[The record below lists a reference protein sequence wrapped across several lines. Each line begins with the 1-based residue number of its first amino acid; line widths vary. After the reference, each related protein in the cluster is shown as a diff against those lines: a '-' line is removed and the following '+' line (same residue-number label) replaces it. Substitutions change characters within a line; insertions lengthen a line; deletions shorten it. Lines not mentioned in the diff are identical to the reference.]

1 MMGARFNHH
10 GAEQTSWF
18 IVAFINL
25 NFLIFVYLAASSL
38 LLQYTDSLAVAHTG
52 SVVAVH
58 ELSGTM
64 ACGNL
69 FP

>member
-1 MMGARFNHH
+1 MGARFNHH

-25 NFLIFVYLAASSL
+25 NFLIFVSLAASSL